1 MLTKPLVVLYSIHE
15 LRNQQV
21 TEKEELLKNNTMKK
35 VVDKSSRP
43 VIIDYVELI
52 VTQQKVL

>member
-1 MLTKPLVVLYSIHE
+1 MDVLYYMHE

-21 TEKEELLKNNTMKK
+21 AEKEELLKNNTMKK
-35 VVDKSSRP
+35 VVDKSFRP

-52 VTQQKVL
+52 VAQ